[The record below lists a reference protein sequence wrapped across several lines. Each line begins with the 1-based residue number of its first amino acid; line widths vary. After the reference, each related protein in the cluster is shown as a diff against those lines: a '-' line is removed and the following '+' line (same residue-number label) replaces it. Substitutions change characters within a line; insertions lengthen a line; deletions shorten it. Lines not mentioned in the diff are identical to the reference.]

1 MSLVEQSA
9 KRYAT
14 EVEDTDQDRSKA
26 PCAIPPRFKATL
38 PNERIECAILP
49 PETPSVGSPAR
60 RSNELVL
67 EVILWTSLSDPHS
80 AA

>member
-1 MSLVEQSA
+1 MEL
-9 KRYAT
+9 
-14 EVEDTDQDRSKA
+14 EDTYQDRSKA
-26 PCAIPPRFKATL
+26 PCAIPPRFNATL

-60 RSNELVL
+60 RRSELDL